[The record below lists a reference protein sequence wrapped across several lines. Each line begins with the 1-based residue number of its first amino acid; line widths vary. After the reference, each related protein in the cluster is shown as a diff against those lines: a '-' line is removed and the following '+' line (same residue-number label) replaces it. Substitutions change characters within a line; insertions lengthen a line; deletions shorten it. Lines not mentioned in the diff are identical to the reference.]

1 MATFLSGPL
10 GRSVLMPRIYSHLV
24 RRVIRNWRVRRMIR
38 NTHSRCSKT
47 DSLIGVVGPQWL
59 KTMVYSVTCEPKRG
73 QIPKVV
79 IVGPISD
86 NDPGSQVK
94 VLLDEKN
101 WTQVPTIGYRITLP
115 KSLSA
120 EPIVA
125 TRLTNP
131 VIRLIPR
138 GVPADIKL
146 LAASASGKVVLPE
159 TNSIEQWFL
168 AAERIDQERRW
179 AMSSDV
185 ERLVNDA
192 LDSVGIKAR
201 KQSLTDVALICV
213 TNRPENTSL
222 MLGNLNRQF
231 APNREVVLV
240 LNAPDFDESA
250 IRRALQTFS
259 RVTILERSPEVP
271 LGQCL
276 NTAMANTDARVVAK
290 FDDDDCYCTN
300 YLDDMVSA
308 LSWSG
313 AAVVGKHSYLAYLEF
328 ENVSILRFPGHEWSF
343 TGYIA
348 GGTIVVDRQA
358 VPKISFQHQTLGED
372 TSFLADVEKQG
383 GLILSTGAMGFVQ
396 LRHGANT
403 WVKENVEFKK
413 NSSVIGSGD
422 IRQYLLEGETR
433 L

>member
-1 MATFLSGPL
+1 
-10 GRSVLMPRIYSHLV
+10 MPKIYSHLV

-192 LDSVGIKAR
+192 LDSVGIRAR

-240 LNAPDFDESA
+240 LNAPDFDEST

-290 FDDDDCYCTN
+290 FDDDDCYGTN

-313 AAVVGKHSYLAYLEF
+313 AAVVGKHSYLAYLES

-358 VPKISFQHQTLGED
+358 VPKIFFHHQTLGED
-372 TSFLADVEKQG
+372 TSFIADVEKQG

>member
-10 GRSVLMPRIYSHLV
+10 GRSVLMPKIYSHLV

-192 LDSVGIKAR
+192 LDSVGIRAR

-290 FDDDDCYCTN
+290 FDDDDCYGTN

-313 AAVVGKHSYLAYLEF
+313 AAVVGKHSYLAYLES

-372 TSFLADVEKQG
+372 TSFIADVEKQG

>member
-10 GRSVLMPRIYSHLV
+10 GRSVLMPKIYSHLV
-24 RRVIRNWRVRRMIR
+24 RRVLRNWRVRRMIR

-290 FDDDDCYCTN
+290 FDDDDCYGTN

-313 AAVVGKHSYLAYLEF
+313 AAVVGKHSYLAYLES

-372 TSFLADVEKQG
+372 TSFIADVEKQG